1 MLLEKL
7 IKDLDKIEIVG
18 NKDIDITEIVINSN
32 SAVKDCLF
40 VCLTGGNF
48 DGHNYLTQAEK
59 YGAKAVIVERKVD
72 THLTQ
77 IVVENARKALA
88 IVSRAFYNYPDKD
101 IKLIGVI
108 GTNGKTTTSHLIYK
122 ILKNA
127 DKKVGLIGT
136 LGTYYDE
143 KYYEPSLTTP
153 DPIELFKI
161 LDDMRKCSIDIVV
174 MEVSAHAI
182 YWDKVYG
189 MKFEM
194 AIFTNFSLDH
204 LDFFNDLDNYK
215 QTKLK
220 FFKENNCKYVVTN
233 SDDQVGREIISLKKK
248 VITYGLDNP
257 SDVFALDVNYSDRYS
272 NFIINLF
279 DCIYNVKLNL
289 IGEFNVYNAL
299 ASCTACAL
307 LGEKTESIIKG
318 LETVKGV
325 DGRLEKVLDNGV
337 QVFIDYAHTPDGLE
351 KALKTLKTVCKNRL
365 ICVFGCGGNRDV
377 SKRKVMGEI
386 SGKLA
391 DFTVITSDNPRYEE
405 PMDIIC
411 EIEKGVLTVTKK
423 YVIVQDRKEGIKYAL
438 NYAKKDDIVLI
449 AGKGSEKYQEIF
461 GIKKMYND
469 KDTVMEIINGDIN

>member
-7 IKDLDKIEIVG
+7 IKDLDVVEIIG
-18 NKDIDITEIVINSN
+18 NKDIEISEIVIDSN
-32 SAVKDCLF
+32 SAINNCLF

-48 DGHNYLTQAEK
+48 DGHNYLKEAER
-59 YGAKAVIVERKVD
+59 YGAKAVIVERKLD

-77 IVVENARKALA
+77 IVVENCRKALA
-88 IVSRAFYNYPDKD
+88 IVSRVFYNYPDKD
-101 IKLIGVI
+101 IKIIGVV

-122 ILKNA
+122 ILKYAN
-127 DKKVGLIGT
+127 KKVGLIGT

-143 KYYEPSLTTP
+143 KFFEPSLTTP
-153 DPIELFKI
+153 DPIELYKT
-161 LDDMRKCSIDIVV
+161 LDDMRKCNIQFAV

-182 YWDKVYG
+182 YLEKVYG

-194 AIFTNFSLDH
+194 AVFTNFSLDH
-204 LDFFNDLDNYK
+204 LDFFDNLDKYK
-215 QTKLK
+215 QAKLK
-220 FFKENNCKYVVTN
+220 FFKENNFNYVITN
-233 SDDQVGREIISLKKK
+233 SDDQVGREILNINKDAFA
-248 VITYGLDNP
+248 YGIDNP

-272 NFIINLF
+272 EFIINLF
-279 DCIYNVKLNL
+279 DCIFRVKLNL

-299 ASCTACAL
+299 ACCTACAL
-307 LGEKTESIIKG
+307 LGEKTQVIIKG
-318 LETVKGV
+318 LENVKGV
-325 DGRLEKVLDNGV
+325 DGRLEKVVDNGV
-337 QVFIDYAHTPDGLE
+337 QIFIDYAHTPDGLE
-351 KALKTLKTVCKNRL
+351 KVLSTLKTVCKNRL

-405 PMDIIC
+405 PMDIIS
-411 EIEKGVLTVTKK
+411 EIEKGVLNVTKK

-449 AGKGSEKYQEIF
+449 AGKGSEQYQEIF
-461 GIKKMYND
+461 GIKKIYND
-469 KDTVMEIINGDIN
+469 KDTVMEILNGDIN